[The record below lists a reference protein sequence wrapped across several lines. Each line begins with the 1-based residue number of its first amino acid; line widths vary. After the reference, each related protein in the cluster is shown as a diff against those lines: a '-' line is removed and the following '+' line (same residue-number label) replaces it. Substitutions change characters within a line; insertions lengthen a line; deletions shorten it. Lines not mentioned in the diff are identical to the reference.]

1 MKRAEKLS
9 PDVVIERLTERPEWS
24 LVDGK
29 LHRSLTFPD
38 FVRAFGFMSQVALH
52 AERMNHHPE
61 WRNVYGR
68 VEIDLVTHDC
78 DGISERDFTLA
89 KAIDALVG

>member
-9 PDVVIERLTERPEWS
+9 ADVVTDYLTARPLWS
-24 LVDGK
+24 LAEGK
-29 LHRSLTFPD
+29 LHRDLAFPD

-52 AERMNHHPE
+52 AERLNHHPE

-68 VEIDLVTHDC
+68 VEIELVTHDC
-78 DGISERDFTLA
+78 GGISERDFALA
-89 KAIDALVG
+89 DIIDSLAG

>member
-9 PDVVIERLTERPEWS
+9 PEVVAARLRERPAWS
-24 LVDGK
+24 LSEGK
-29 LHRSLTFPD
+29 LHRSLVFPD

-52 AERMNHHPE
+52 AERLNHHPE

-78 DGISERDFTLA
+78 AGISERDFALA
-89 KAIDALVG
+89 AIIDTLVG